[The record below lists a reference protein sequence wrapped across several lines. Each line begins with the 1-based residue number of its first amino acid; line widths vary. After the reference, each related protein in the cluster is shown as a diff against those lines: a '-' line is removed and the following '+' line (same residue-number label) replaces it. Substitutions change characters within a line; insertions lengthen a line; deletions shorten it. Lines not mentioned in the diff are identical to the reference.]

1 MTASKPLTPDYVRD
15 TLALLGDQ
23 NPLTVLSE
31 TPAWIAARVE
41 GLSSAALKQPEAE
54 GKWSLTQVFAHI
66 ADAEIAF
73 GWRARIVLTQDSPPM
88 QGFDQGKWVTRFDYA
103 SADPVMALQ
112 AFTAQRQWN
121 LRVWRSATPA
131 DMQRLGVHGERGPET
146 FDKLE
151 RLVAGHDLRHRRQ
164 IDRILKVV
172 R

>member
-1 MTASKPLTPDYVRD
+1 MTTPFPYVTE

-23 NPLTVLSE
+23 DPLTILTE
-31 TPAWIAARVE
+31 TPAWIAAHID
-41 GLSSAALKQPEAE
+41 GLSDTALRTPEAP
-54 GKWSLTQVFAHI
+54 GKWSLTQVIAHM

-88 QGFDQGKWVTRFDYA
+88 QGFDEGLWVTRFDYA
-103 SADPVMALQ
+103 GADPSEALR

-121 LRVWRSATPA
+121 LRVWRSATAA
-131 DMQRLGVHGERGPET
+131 DMKRLGVHALRGPEP
-146 FDKLE
+146 FE
-151 RLVAGHDLRHRRQ
+151 RLQQMTAGHDLRHRRQ